1 MRRRRLMGPMPPARS
16 GLPAERLE
24 GSDLAWLVQVVV
36 VRLPVQSA
44 RTFLQ
49 RAVGNPVRVRLV
61 EAQRGEKVG
70 LVRAVEVV
78 HAITGQRTLI
88 RAERRLGSGE
98 PASPFVPDHLVV
110 MHPIVEGPESAN
122 GVLHAQDELVL
133 HVPVRS
139 YLRFLPAIFHGDG
152 PVRSGTVER
161 TATNAL
167 QRYGGGQIEVR
178 REQDDADSDGLRRL
192 LLLFQHVMTTV
203 TDRIDSL
210 DHLID
215 PLLTEAQFLPWLASW
230 VGFEL
235 DESLPIHQQR
245 ELVRRAIRLYRTRG
259 TRVGVEEMV
268 EVLTAA
274 PVRVLERVRP
284 NPVALG
290 RAHLSGGE
298 DVVGRYLRGEDA
310 GYYLVDPE
318 RHADT
323 DFFALLLEDR
333 AAFTERF
340 GERAPAVLRRIT
352 DVTSHERPAHVA
364 FTLRFDDAH

>member
-1 MRRRRLMGPMPPARS
+1 MQRRRLMGPMPPARS
-16 GLPAERLE
+16 GLAIERVAD
-24 GSDLAWLVQVVV
+24 SDLGWLVQVVV
-36 VRLPVQSA
+36 VRLGVQSA

-49 RAVGNPVRVRLV
+49 RAIGNPLRVRLV

-70 LVRAVEVV
+70 VVRAVEVV
-78 HAITGQRTLI
+78 HATTGQRTLI
-88 RAERRLGSGE
+88 RGERCLGSGE
-98 PASPFVPDHLVV
+98 PASPFVPDHLVTIK
-110 MHPIVEGPESAN
+110 PIVEGPGARQ
-122 GVLHAQDELVL
+122 GVLHAADEIIL
-133 HVPVRS
+133 HIPVRS
-139 YLRFLPAIFHGDG
+139 YIRFLPSVFVGDG
-152 PVRSGTVER
+152 PVSSGRVDR

-178 REQDDADSDGLRRL
+178 RAEDEVDADPLRRML
-192 LLLFQHVMTTV
+192 LMFQHVMTTV
-203 TDRIDSL
+203 TDRIDGL

-215 PLLTEAQFLPWLASW
+215 PLLTESKFLPWLASW

-259 TRVGVEEMV
+259 TRSGVEEMV

-274 PVRVLERVRP
+274 PVRVLERTRP
-284 NPVALG
+284 HPMMLG
-290 RAHLSGGE
+290 RAHLAGGE

-323 DFFALLLEDR
+323 DFFVLLLEGRR
-333 AAFTERF
+333 AFADRF

-352 DVTSHERPAHVA
+352 DVVSHERPAHVA